1 MFDEAW
7 QYLREKFTPGDVA
20 ALSYEVWVTRDVDS
34 FEFYLTEL
42 LRELFVQRPETLRSS
57 DSVTVREVL
66 EAGTL
71 DAFIKEV
78 AEKKVL
84 TLAFGGLRSIT
95 DYLERQLGLSIDRTT
110 PSFTLSTEAI
120 EVRNIIAHNAGLV
133 SDLFLRRTGR
143 ADLKAGVKFP
153 LSVDYAASVSKALFN
168 LSLTIDSA
176 FITHFKLWDTS
187 QVSSDDVQGS

>member
-7 QYLREKFTPGDVA
+7 QYLRETFTPRDIQ
-20 ALSYEVWVTRDVDS
+20 ALSYEVWITRDVDS

-42 LRELFVQRPETLRSS
+42 LRELFVQRPETLKTS
-57 DSVTVREVL
+57 DSVTVKEVL

-78 AEKKVL
+78 AEKRVL

-110 PSFTLSTEAI
+110 PSFTLSTEAV

-143 ADLKAGVKFP
+143 SDLKAGVKFP
-153 LSVDYAASVSKALFN
+153 LSVDYAGSVSKALFN
-168 LSLTIDSA
+168 LSLAIDSA
-176 FITHFKLWDTS
+176 FVTHFKLWDAV
-187 QVSSDDVQGS
+187 QVSSDDVRGS